1 VETPTIQKQQ
11 FKNESGGW
19 IGVVVIN
26 AKGEDTGASVEPG
39 GTVWLSEQE
48 QILTANAPRKAEDNP
63 FLPHTFQRVNPTTS
77 EIEDYTVTPL
87 VPISENRY
95 VPAGDRPIPGVV
107 DSATASAQ
115 AAADARADEPVQS
128 RVEDPLAAR
137 IEQVDE
143 LGDKARPGEVPAPPP
158 RAAAA
163 AAAATPVEEPATP
176 AAAPEPGAEVAQ
188 AAPSPV
194 EPPEET
200 GAATPPTS
208 DAPVGEFAA
217 HEEVGTPTG
226 NTEATADPEQAKEE
240 GADLPT
246 QVEGTVAAGPPAP
259 WSPGSESPE
268 ESAEAG
274 RVPPPDPSG
283 E

>member
-1 VETPTIQKQQ
+1 METPTIQKQQ
-11 FKNESGGW
+11 FRNESGGW

-26 AKGEDTGASVEPG
+26 AKGEDRGISVEAG
-39 GTVWLSEQE
+39 STVWLSEQE
-48 QILTANAPRKAEDNP
+48 QILTANAPRRAEDNP
-63 FLPHTFQRVNPTTS
+63 FLAQTFQRVNPQTS
-77 EIEDYTVTPL
+77 EIEDYQVTPL

-107 DSATASAQ
+107 DSATATTV
-115 AAADARADEPVQS
+115 AAADARAEEPVQS
-128 RVEDPLAAR
+128 RVEDPLSAR
-137 IEQVDE
+137 VAEVDALGEQ
-143 LGDKARPGEVPAPPP
+143 ATPGEVPPPPP

-194 EPPEET
+194 TPDET
-200 GAATPPTS
+200 GAATEPTGA
-208 DAPVGEFAA
+208 APTGEFAA
-217 HEEVGTPTG
+217 HEEVGTPTPAE
-226 NTEATADPEQAKEE
+226 TAQEEPEA
-240 GADLPT
+240 PT
-246 QVEGTVAAGPPAP
+246 SVEGTTAAGPPAP

-268 ESAEAG
+268 QSAEAG